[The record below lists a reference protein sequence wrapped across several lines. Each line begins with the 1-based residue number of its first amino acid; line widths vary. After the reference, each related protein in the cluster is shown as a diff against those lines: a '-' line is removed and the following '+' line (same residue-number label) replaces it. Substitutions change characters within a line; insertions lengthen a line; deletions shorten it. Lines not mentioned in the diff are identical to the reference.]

1 MKKIVSA
8 VVLSAALTLS
18 AGTAAYAADAQY
30 PAPELPVVVSAGS
43 VQAGEEFT
51 VSGSGLEANEDAT
64 LRVAQNQSKN
74 NFRGDTM
81 RISASAAGEFSE
93 EISIDK
99 PGRHWIS
106 VQGDESG
113 EMGTASIVVTGP
125 PTDGHTGP
133 KEDKEPKELKADRSA
148 STTSV
153 SPAAWGAAGL
163 GLLVTAGA
171 AGAFMVKRRQS

>member
-8 VVLSAALTLS
+8 VALSAALTLS
-18 AGTAAYAADAQY
+18 AGNAAYASDAQY
-30 PAPELPVVVSAGS
+30 PAPELSVVVSAGS

-51 VSGSGLEANEDAT
+51 VSGAGLEANEEAT
-64 LRVAQNQSKN
+64 ITVAQNQSTK
-74 NFRGDTM
+74 NFRGFTKTT
-81 RISASAAGEFSE
+81 SANASGEFSD

-106 VQGDESG
+106 VEGDESG
-113 EMGTASIVVTGP
+113 EVGTASVVVTGP
-125 PTDGHTGP
+125 PANGQTGP

-148 STTSV
+148 ATTSV

>member
-8 VVLSAALTLS
+8 VALSAALTLS
-18 AGTAAYAADAQY
+18 AGTAAYAADAEY
-30 PAPELPVVVSAGS
+30 PAPGLPVVVSAGS

-51 VSGSGLEANEDAT
+51 VSGSGLEANEAAT
-64 LRVAQNQSKN
+64 ITVAQNQSTT
-74 NFRGDTM
+74 NFRGDTVTTT
-81 RISASAAGEFSE
+81 ANAAGEFSE

-106 VQGDESG
+106 VEGHES
-113 EMGTASIVVTGP
+113 EEIGTATVVVTGP
-125 PTDGHTGP
+125 PAEGHTGP
-133 KEDKEPKELKADRSA
+133 KDNKEPKELKADRSA
-148 STTSV
+148 ATSPV

-171 AGAFMVKRRQS
+171 AGAFMAERRQS

>member
-8 VVLSAALTLS
+8 VALSAALTLS

-30 PAPELPVVVSAGS
+30 PAPELSHCRLRRS

-51 VSGSGLEANEDAT
+51 VSGAGLEAEETAT
-64 LRVAQNQSKN
+64 ITVAQNQSTR
-74 NFRGDTM
+74 NFRGFTQTTT
-81 RISASAAGEFSE
+81 ANAAGEFSE

-106 VQGDESG
+106 VKGDQSG
-113 EMGTASIVVTGP
+113 EMGTASVVVTGP
-125 PTDGHTGP
+125 PTEAHTGP

-148 STTSV
+148 ATTSV

>member
-8 VVLSAALTLS
+8 VALSAALTLS
-18 AGTAAYAADAQY
+18 AGTAAYAADAEY
-30 PAPELPVVVSAGS
+30 PAPELSVVVSAGS

-51 VSGSGLEANEDAT
+51 VSGAGLEANEEAT
-64 LRVAQNQSKN
+64 ISVAQNQSRN
-74 NFRGDTM
+74 NFRGFT
-81 RISASAAGEFSE
+81 RTTSASASGEFSE
-93 EISIDK
+93 EISISK

-106 VQGDESG
+106 VEGDDSG
-113 EMGTASIVVTGP
+113 EIGTASVVVTGP
-125 PTDGHTGP
+125 PASGQNGP
-133 KEDKEPKELKADRSA
+133 KDDKEPKELKADRSA
-148 STTSV
+148 ATSPV